1 MKQKRRSAAKN
12 IEVSPI
18 DLASLHLL
26 QVHISGSRCM
36 PTAAT
41 KIFLDVKETLK
52 IELIRLLF
60 QGKNDRVQ
68 PRRLEYI

>member
-1 MKQKRRSAAKN
+1 
-12 IEVSPI
+12 
-18 DLASLHLL
+18 
-26 QVHISGSRCM
+26 M